1 MQQVHRGLGLS
12 GVMVR
17 GLLLRARCP
26 ASSAMCWN
34 ISITE
39 EFMRFTASCEK
50 LKPMWT
56 CFSTLGEIGGE
67 ALNVLRGAATVMAT
81 AAAATAALW
90 CLLCLP
96 WLRFEGLGF
105 SELSSFIAQVFV
117 RQLRQW
123 LIHFRLTFH
132 TAQREI
138 QGGF

>member
-1 MQQVHRGLGLS
+1 MD
-12 GVMVR
+12 
-17 GLLLRARCP
+17 LLQHP
-26 ASSAMCWN
+26 
-34 ISITE
+34 
-39 EFMRFTASCEK
+39 
-50 LKPMWT
+50 
-56 CFSTLGEIGGE
+56 GEIGGE